1 MRATSAKVINQ
12 DTKSID
18 PKVVK
23 ALAKIEA
30 RRNRVLGHIHMDL
43 RRVALQR
50 AEVRQLDRQYD
61 ATLTEAKAALVRPV

>member
-1 MRATSAKVINQ
+1 MTESKAKVINQ
-12 DTKSID
+12 DAKGID
-18 PKVVK
+18 PKVVR

-30 RRNRVLGHIHMDL
+30 RRNQVLGHIHMDL

-61 ATLTEAKAALVRPV
+61 ATLAKAKEAIVRPG